1 VTLDLRITRRA
12 AREILRADS
21 WWRENRLAAPLAVRE
36 DLKGAFDLLL
46 RQPGVGV
53 RVGNTRLSDVRRLH
67 LGRIRYFVYYRV
79 NDHEL
84 VILSVWHA
92 MRQTQPRL

>member
-1 VTLDLRITRRA
+1 VALDLRITRRA
-12 AREILRADS
+12 EAEISRADR
-21 WWRENRLAAPLAVRE
+21 WWRENRSAAPLAVRE
-36 DLKGAFDLLL
+36 DLKGAFNLLL

-53 RVGNTRLSDVRRLH
+53 KVGNSRLSGVRRLH

-79 NDHEL
+79 KDNEL
-84 VILSVWHA
+84 VVLSVWHV

>member
-1 VTLDLRITRRA
+1 MALGLRITRRA
-12 AREILRADS
+12 AAEISRADS
-21 WWRENRLAAPLAVRE
+21 WWRENRPAAPLAVKE
-36 DLKGAFDLLL
+36 DLKGAFSLLL

-53 RVGNTRLSDVRRLH
+53 KVGSSRLSGVRRIH

-79 NDHEL
+79 KDNDM
-84 VILSVWHA
+84 VILSVWHT